1 MLPLLVLTPE
11 VAVYGVLDKL
21 RLPSAPRTFG
31 DSMFN
36 FGKSFFLIEV
46 S

>member
-1 MLPLLVLTPE
+1 VVLTPE

-21 RLPSAPRTFG
+21 KLPSAPYTFG